1 MMDDKRKPFM
11 SIAADVDDG
20 ALEAIARKKGV
31 PAMTPPARLA
41 QAGTVGQGTASGDRT
56 HEPTPQLF
64 ASDPAERKP
73 TPRRR
78 MSYVKACLPDYALAE
93 LKVRALKDRV
103 SVNHLLLKALTLSGI
118 AIRSEDMI
126 EDGRRLRGKNAL
138 TFD

>member
-1 MMDDKRKPFM
+1 M

-31 PAMTPPARLA
+31 PAMTPPDEAVTAVRPS
-41 QAGTVGQGTASGDRT
+41 QGTARDPRT
-56 HEPTPQLF
+56 YENVPL
-64 ASDPAERKP
+64 ASANERLAKEP

-126 EDGRRLRGKNAL
+126 EDGRRLRGKHAVNSGPG
-138 TFD
+138 